1 MDGKVYTESY
11 RTCCS
16 NVPWS
21 AQICTRSTSKRYVW
35 CKFQQTMSV
44 NKGSLLHGH
53 GPWLMCEVT
62 LETKTCIRRGVVTSE
77 ASNWPTLMAVGIQN
91 WRRRTKWKSGS
102 EGTKFISLTVWTMKH
117 PRHGRMTSLVK
128 MMPPIAFVVRPQSF
142 IPVKLYWVS
151 LVISNTQV
159 RGVLYKK
166 KGYIS
171 YHLWIGSYLLFIP
184 IFLFTWKLPKA
195 NFFSVKL

>member
-1 MDGKVYTESY
+1 MAKS
-11 RTCCS
+11 
-16 NVPWS
+16 
-21 AQICTRSTSKRYVW
+21 TRSPTGCVVVMFHGLP
-35 CKFQQTMSV
+35 KFAPGPPPRDMHDANSNRPCQWTRA
-44 NKGSLLHGH
+44 SLLHGH

-77 ASNWPTLMAVGIQN
+77 PSNWPTLMAVGIQN

-102 EGTKFISLTVWTMKH
+102 GGTKFISLTVWTMKH

-151 LVISNTQV
+151 LVSNTQV